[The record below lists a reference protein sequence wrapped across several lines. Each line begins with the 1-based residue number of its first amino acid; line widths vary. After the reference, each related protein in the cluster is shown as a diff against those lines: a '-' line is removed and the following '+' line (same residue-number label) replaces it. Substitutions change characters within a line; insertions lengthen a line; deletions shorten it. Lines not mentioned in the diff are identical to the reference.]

1 MIEREYI
8 MYVLRNLTDD
18 AMTVLK
24 TFRFRGE
31 ALDYREEHLIP
42 AEVWVDYVEPVT
54 NEDLILDNSK
64 PAYIVRIK

>member
-1 MIEREYI
+1 
-8 MYVLRNLTDD
+8 
-18 AMTVLK
+18 MTVLK
-24 TFRFRGE
+24 TFRNQVE